1 MLHVSVTRLT
11 IWQLILP
18 SCQFTKLPVP
28 GSHTSQLFM
37 LLLIRTRL
45 PSCFHSE
52 KLTALKSVSFNG
64 GVVEMGT
71 STFDVTGQFGLG
83 VIAFDLLLNLEYFV
97 NV

>member
-28 GSHTSQLFM
+28 GSHTSQLFI

-45 PSCFHSE
+45 PSCFP
-52 KLTALKSVSFNG
+52 ALKSVSFNG

-83 VIAFDLLLNLEYFV
+83 VIAFDLVLNLEYFV

>member
-1 MLHVSVTRLT
+1 MLHVSVMCST

-18 SCQFTKLPVP
+18 SCQFTKLPFP

-52 KLTALKSVSFNG
+52 KLRALKSVSFKG
-64 GVVEMGT
+64 GVVEMCT

-83 VIAFDLLLNLEYFV
+83 VIAFDLLV
-97 NV
+97 NAE